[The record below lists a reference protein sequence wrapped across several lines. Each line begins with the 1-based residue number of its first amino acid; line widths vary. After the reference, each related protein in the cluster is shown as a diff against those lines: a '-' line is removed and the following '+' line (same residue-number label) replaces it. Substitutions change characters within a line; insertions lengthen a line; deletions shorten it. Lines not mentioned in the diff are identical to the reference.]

1 MKNNVL
7 YLKSFCLLML
17 IFVFS
22 GLCKAQTCDTLTL
35 DSIYDPGAYSVATLL
50 ESDGIRNGPDYA
62 GATIYYPTNGTPP
75 YPAIAVCPGYF
86 TLESTIQA
94 WGPFYASH
102 GIVTI
107 TIGTNSIFDY
117 PDARKNAILDALE
130 TVRQENVRSGSPLF
144 GDLDLSRLAVS
155 GWSMGGGGAQL
166 AAAADTTIKAVVGLC
181 PWLES
186 SRTAADL
193 NHPVP
198 TLIFSGQIDATAP
211 PAAHADVH
219 YGYIPSS
226 TDKLLYE
233 IAAGTHLV
241 ANGPGGGSDYAG
253 KMALSWLKTHLLED
267 NCYCPLLLDTPSTA
281 SKFLSNINCPAT
293 TAVDVLNFKSS
304 LISSVYPNP
313 ASDQLYL
320 DIEYT
325 ADVLSYALFSYTGSF
340 LANGQLKQ
348 SVNAIDIRDLP
359 MGMYYIKV
367 FSNSKTITLPFIIRR

>member
-7 YLKSFCLLML
+7 YLNSFCLLML
-17 IFVFS
+17 IFVCC

-35 DSIYDPGAYSVATLL
+35 DSIYDPGAYSFATLL

-62 GATIYYPTNGTPP
+62 GATIYYPTNGIPP
-75 YPAIAVCPGYF
+75 YPAIAICPGHSTFEY
-86 TLESTIQA
+86 TIQA

-107 TIGTNSIFDY
+107 TIGTNSIYDY

-144 GDLDLSRLAVS
+144 GYLDLSRLAVS

-186 SRTAADL
+186 WRTAADL

-198 TLIFSGQIDATAP
+198 TLILSGQIDAIAP
-211 PAAHADVH
+211 PYYHADVH

-226 TDKLLYE
+226 TEKLLYE
-233 IAAGTHLV
+233 IAAGDHWV

-253 KMALSWLKTHLLED
+253 KMSISWLKTHLLDD

-293 TAVDVLNFKSS
+293 TSVEVLNFNTS
-304 LISSVYPNP
+304 LISSIYPNP

-320 DIEYT
+320 E
-325 ADVLSYALFSYTGSF
+325 LSELKAPLSFEIYSHTGIRNSEGTLF
-340 LANGQLKQ
+340 ND
-348 SVNAIDIRDLP
+348 VNAIDISNFP
-359 MGMYYIKV
+359 VGMYFIKV
-367 FSNSKTITLPFIIRR
+367 FGEGKAEARSFVVN